1 MNNEMREL
9 NNAELIAI
17 AGGIPIVFGSPATPA
32 DPVSGDGNPFMG
44 IVWIGS
50 PFAPVVVGIGIGGGG
65 RVKPSEPGK
74 P

>member
-9 NNAELIAI
+9 NNAELIAV
-17 AGGIPIVFGSPATPA
+17 AGGFPIVFGSPATPA

-50 PFAPVVVGIGIGGGG
+50 PFMGVANGAPVKVPV
-65 RVKPSEPGK
+65 PGK